1 MGCSLEFTP
10 RPGAA
15 ILSLILPTDTPERRS
30 PFGVGGE
37 DFISMQAGDGGVLF
51 FSLFFFFFCDM
62 FGVNVAKPISK
73 LPGSMQDQTPAP
85 APVRQAAGPAATG
98 RDPGARCFLPR
109 DRAPEPTAVRD

>member
-37 DFISMQAGDGGVLF
+37 DFISIQAGDGGVLF
-51 FSLFFFFFCDM
+51 FFLFFFFFFCVTCLELM
-62 FGVNVAKPISK
+62 LQRVVYIF
-73 LPGSMQDQTPAP
+73 T
-85 APVRQAAGPAATG
+85 
-98 RDPGARCFLPR
+98 F
-109 DRAPEPTAVRD
+109 

>member
-37 DFISMQAGDGGVLF
+37 DFISMQAGDGG
-51 FSLFFFFFCDM
+51 
-62 FGVNVAKPISK
+62 
-73 LPGSMQDQTPAP
+73 
-85 APVRQAAGPAATG
+85 
-98 RDPGARCFLPR
+98 
-109 DRAPEPTAVRD
+109 DRKSVV